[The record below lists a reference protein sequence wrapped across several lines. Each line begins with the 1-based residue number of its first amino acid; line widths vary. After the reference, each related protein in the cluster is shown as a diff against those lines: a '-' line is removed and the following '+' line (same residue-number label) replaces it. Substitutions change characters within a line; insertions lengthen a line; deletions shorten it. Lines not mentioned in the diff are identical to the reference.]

1 MKKNRSPKFQYRS
14 LKDPKYL
21 SDRRD
26 LFREHGNGWWF
37 LYGID
42 KRKGSSRLA

>member
-1 MKKNRSPKFQYRS
+1 MKKSKVKFQYEN
-14 LKDPKYL
+14 LEDPKYL